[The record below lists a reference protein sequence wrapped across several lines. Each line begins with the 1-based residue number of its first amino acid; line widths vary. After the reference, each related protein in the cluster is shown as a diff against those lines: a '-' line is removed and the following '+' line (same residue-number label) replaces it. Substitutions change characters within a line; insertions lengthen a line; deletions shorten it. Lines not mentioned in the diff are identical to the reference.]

1 MADDARDLFN
11 IEIDE
16 FQKKAKVMCHLYSET
31 HLAWA
36 LITPPSQTV
45 NDCRS
50 HQSGGKLDLKQR
62 RPTNFCCDCS
72 LL

>member
-31 HLAWA
+31 HLA
-36 LITPPSQTV
+36 
-45 NDCRS
+45 
-50 HQSGGKLDLKQR
+50 
-62 RPTNFCCDCS
+62 
-72 LL
+72 